1 MFSATNR
8 LTHAPAQ
15 NGDLKRH
22 PTTHPTHGNYQGRR
36 ASKAETSCFT
46 SIRNKF
52 DSFFQATKRLANR
65 VIEKIEDFLYSAG
78 TAISESAQ
86 AACDYV
92 KNIETPFK
100 RNYFKMNIGGYN
112 IQAGRNRTVEELFT
126 AKK

>member
-8 LTHAPAQ
+8 LRNNPDQ
-15 NGDLKRH
+15 NRDLKGH

-36 ASKAETSCFT
+36 ASKAETSCF
-46 SIRNKF
+46 INIKNKLN
-52 DSFFQATKRLANR
+52 SFFQAAKRLANR
-65 VIEKIEDFLYSAG
+65 VIEKIEDFLYSAE

-86 AACDYV
+86 SAYDYV

-112 IQAGRNRTVEELFT
+112 IQAGRNHTVEELFT